1 MSRIM
6 KYFKLKSS
14 TIVRHFRDSHTMI
27 LISLVILVLPL
38 LTASCR
44 RSATPIVGRDRESVV
59 MYQMSTKEELF
70 TDVQTFK
77 FFMGTYNVNGQRPDR
92 HLKDWLAGITISTT
106 SSHRHF
112 LRILVD
118 EDAPDLYAIGF
129 QELDLS
135 KEAFVFMESERE
147 AEWTMVVSG

>member
-1 MSRIM
+1 M
-6 KYFKLKSS
+6 
-14 TIVRHFRDSHTMI
+14 DSLAET
-27 LISLVILVLPL
+27 LP
-38 LTASCR
+38 R
-44 RSATPIVGRDRESVV
+44 MDIATGAAQPIVGRDRESVV

-106 SSHRHF
+106 WKLHHF

-147 AEWTMVVSG
+147 NGITIQFLTSGS